1 MKNEQ
6 FPVLNFQDFIFPDG
20 DRLKTDSRKI
30 ASVFGKQHKNTLA
43 IIERLLVAV
52 DPEFAKLNFKLCREI
67 NELQNGKPQPY
78 YQITKDGFS
87 LLVMGFTGKR
97 AMGFKVAYIEAFN
110 SMAQYIRV
118 QHTGLTAR
126 YFEQL
131 SEFKGKKEVA
141 TIHGRGLSK
150 WGKEKK
156 PLQASLDSIAEK
168 MNPQLELVQKAG

>member
-1 MKNEQ
+1 MKSES
-6 FPVLNFQDFIFPDG
+6 FPVLNFQDFISAEG
-20 DRLKTDSRKI
+20 SRLTTDSLKV
-30 ASVFGKQHKNTLA
+30 ASVFVKRHEEVLRRIKVLLRDADAGFTQQNFVLSEYADSTGR
-43 IIERLLVAV
+43 RLPVYLM
-52 DPEFAKLNFKLCREI
+52 
-67 NELQNGKPQPY
+67 
-78 YQITKDGFS
+78 TKDGFS
-87 LLVMGFTGKR
+87 LLAMGFSGKR
-97 AMGFKVAYIEAFN
+97 ALSFKVAYIGAFN
-110 SMAQYIRV
+110 AMDQYIRV

-168 MNPQLELVQKAG
+168 MNPQLELVQKAA